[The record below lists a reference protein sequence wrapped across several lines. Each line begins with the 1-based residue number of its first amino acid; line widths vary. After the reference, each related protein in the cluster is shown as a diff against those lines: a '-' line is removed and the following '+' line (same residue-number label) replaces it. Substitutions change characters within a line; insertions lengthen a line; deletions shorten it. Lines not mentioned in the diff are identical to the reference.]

1 MDAGASICLINVVCF
16 SVILFYSPVRLSRTP
31 VDAATNTRIG
41 ANIRSSRYNK
51 PRDSA
56 CSAGTLEDQL
66 KRKKKRRKKKE
77 EAEYDYNDNQSKID
91 VIPIFCAVTI
101 ASILGGPVC
110 LVANLK
116 LGMFAAIGGG
126 IMGYT
131 TGRMFSDH
139 GHVEC
144 YTEVQ

>member
-1 MDAGASICLINVVCF
+1 M
-16 SVILFYSPVRLSRTP
+16 SRTP
-31 VDAATNTRIG
+31 GDAGTNTRIG
-41 ANIRSSRYNK
+41 ANIRSSRYN
-51 PRDSA
+51 RSRGSA
-56 CSAGTLEDQL
+56 CSAGTVEEQL
-66 KRKKKRRKKKE
+66 KRKKKKRKKKE
-77 EAEYDYNDNQSKID
+77 EADYDYNDDDQSKID

-139 GHVEC
+139 GHVQ
-144 YTEVQ
+144 TVV

>member
-1 MDAGASICLINVVCF
+1 M
-16 SVILFYSPVRLSRTP
+16 SRTP
-31 VDAATNTRIG
+31 ADAGTNTRIG
-41 ANIRSSRYNK
+41 ANIRSSRYN
-51 PRDSA
+51 RSRGSA
-56 CSAGTLEDQL
+56 CSAGTVEEQL
-66 KRKKKRRKKKE
+66 KRKKKKRKKKE
-77 EAEYDYNDNQSKID
+77 EADYDYNDDDQSKID

-131 TGRMFSDH
+131 TGGVFSDH
-139 GHVEC
+139 GHV
-144 YTEVQ
+144 QL